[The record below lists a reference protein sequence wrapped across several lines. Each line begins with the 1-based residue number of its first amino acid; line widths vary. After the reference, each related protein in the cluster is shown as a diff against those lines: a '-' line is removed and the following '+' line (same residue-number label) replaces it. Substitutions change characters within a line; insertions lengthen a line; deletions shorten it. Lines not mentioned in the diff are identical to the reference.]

1 MTACPAAPLRYRYS
15 RGDMAS
21 VAPFARWDAED
32 GRCCLGTDASAGRVP
47 ALPPRFACFMPG
59 VDLFD
64 AQAFGISPAEAV
76 TMDPQQR
83 LILQARVSYTST
95 WAAGADNRNF

>member
-1 MTACPAAPLRYRYS
+1 
-15 RGDMAS
+15 MAL

-32 GRCCLGTDASAGRVP
+32 GRCCLDPDAPVGRVP

-83 LILQARVSYTST
+83 LVLQARVLFMSRL
-95 WAAGADNRNF
+95 AAGADNRKF